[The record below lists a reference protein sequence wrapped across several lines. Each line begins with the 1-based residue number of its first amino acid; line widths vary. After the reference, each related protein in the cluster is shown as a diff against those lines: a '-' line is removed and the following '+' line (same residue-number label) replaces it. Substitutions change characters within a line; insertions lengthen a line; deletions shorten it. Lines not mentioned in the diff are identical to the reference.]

1 MTPEIRE
8 VKTKKDLR
16 RFIYLPA
23 KINAGFDCWVP
34 PMYRDEF
41 IFFHPKKNKCFSY
54 SDTIL
59 LLAFRENKP
68 VGRIMGLINK
78 RYNEIHQEDHARFE
92 FFECFEDEEVAHAL
106 IHHVEE
112 WSRNKGMTKMIGPL
126 GFSDKDP
133 QGFLVEGFEHRAILA
148 TIWNQD
154 YMNRLIT
161 AEGYRKKVDLND
173 YLIEIPHEIP
183 ELYRRVSRMVIRK
196 TESRVV
202 EFTTKKELKPYII
215 PVLRLMNE
223 CYSDIYG
230 FVPLTDVEMIEYA
243 DRYLPVLDPHFVKVT
258 ENRDGITGFVISM
271 PDLSEGL
278 QKSSGRLFPF
288 GIVKILSSMKRSKHL
303 TLLLGA
309 IKSKYRGLGLDA
321 LMAVKLLETAKNR
334 KMETIESHLILETNK
349 KMIGEVLKAGGT
361 IHKRFRIYEKELL
374 PP

>member
-1 MTPEIRE
+1 MAPEIRE
-8 VKTKKDLR
+8 VKTRKDLH
-16 RFIYLPA
+16 RFIFLPA

-41 IFFHPKKNKCFSY
+41 VFFNPKKNKCFSY

-59 LLAFRENKP
+59 LLAFRDNKP

-78 RYNEIHQEDHARFE
+78 RYNEIHQENHARFE
-92 FFECFEDEEVAHAL
+92 FFDCWEDDEVAHTL

-112 WSRNKGMTKMIGPL
+112 WATKRGMTKIVGPL

-133 QGFLVEGFEHRAILA
+133 QGFLIEGFEHRAILA

-154 YMNRLIT
+154 YMNRMIT

-173 YLIEIPHEIP
+173 YLIRIPDEIP

-223 CYSDIYG
+223 CYSNIYG
-230 FVPLTDVEMIEYA
+230 FVPLTDQEIIEYA
-243 DRYLPVLDPHFVKVT
+243 NRYLPVLDPYFVKVT
-258 ENRDGITGFVISM
+258 ENKDGVTGFVVSM
-271 PDLSEGL
+271 PDLSKGL

-288 GIVKILSSMKRSKHL
+288 GIFKILSAMKRSRHL

-309 IKSKYRGLGLDA
+309 IKPKYRGLGLDA
-321 LMAVKLLETAKNR
+321 LMAVKLLEAAKKRN
-334 KMETIESHLILETNK
+334 METIESHLILETNH
-349 KMIGEVLKAGGT
+349 KMVGEVVKAGGT
-361 IHKRFRIYEKELL
+361 IHKRFRIYEKDL
-374 PP
+374 